1 MSIYLRSVKPVEK
14 DRNSRVVKL
23 SISGIGATDGIQLHV
38 LRQRPIP
45 PIKYK
50 LHFILFQANQSFIRN
65 DYS

>member
-45 PIKYK
+45 PIKFTDCQF
-50 LHFILFQANQSFIRN
+50 LQRPVLFVDFKV
-65 DYS
+65 